1 MHNKIN
7 MTEEKVTITLIKK
20 LKKEGWKILSFDY
33 PQSGTGKLIRPN
45 LNEKNLG
52 GFIPDIVSIKNGIV
66 LFWENKDHF
75 VYEDFIKIRKIKE
88 SDNFVEPIRNFL
100 NNVEYTSIYF
110 GIAIPNVNNEIIKAS
125 EYFNDIDF
133 FVTVDQEDLHILYR
147 SDNSIEI

>member
-1 MHNKIN
+1 